1 MSENNINGKKNKELD
16 PSSNERNLQEYNSND
31 KDFNT
36 ENPKG
41 HDQPQK
47 QRLHEHRDHD
57 HSDNC
62 NCG

>member
-16 PSSNERNLQEYNSND
+16 PNSKERNLQEYSSND

-41 HDQPQK
+41 HDQSQK
-47 QRLHEHRDHD
+47 QRLHEHLDHD
-57 HSDNC
+57 HRDNC

>member
-1 MSENNINGKKNKELD
+1 MSENNTSGKKNKELD
-16 PSSNERNLQEYNSND
+16 PNSKEHNLQEYNSND
-31 KDFNT
+31 KDFIP
-36 ENPKG
+36 ENKDG
-41 HDQPQK
+41 QDQSQK